1 MPERHTQLNDPPVA
15 DHVHVSEFEVNDLIE
30 KSKRQYEE
38 YMRLADLADLSDPVR
53 PSQPRYGWDNPI
65 GLVVADA
72 SNAEL
77 V

>member
-1 MPERHTQLNDPPVA
+1 MSERHTQLNDPPVD
-15 DHVHVSEFEVNDLIE
+15 DHVRVSETEVNDLLE
-30 KSKRQYEE
+30 KSKQQYEE

-65 GLVVADA
+65 GLVVADT